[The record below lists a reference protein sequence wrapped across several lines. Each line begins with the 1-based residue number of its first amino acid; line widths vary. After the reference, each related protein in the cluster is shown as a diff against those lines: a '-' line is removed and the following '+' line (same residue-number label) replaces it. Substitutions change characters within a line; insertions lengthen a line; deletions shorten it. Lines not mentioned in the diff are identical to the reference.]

1 MIKSDKDIIELTCSS
16 ILFYIAKNLNCNL
29 NGDMLYQILKI
40 FRHITNTKSLDFSSH
55 LNDIIKILK
64 LFEQQTTL
72 HNDELLIFFSEIL
85 CNLCLNTS
93 FYKEISHQF
102 ISFLLDYA
110 AKEDININ
118 TQSKLLE
125 NVKNISVFIHI
136 ENEVIGD
143 KVAHILTNIFTRN
156 LNENNKK
163 NLINL
168 FQIISSLCLQSDYI
182 KYSLRELRFNKK
194 LKEII
199 KSKIID
205 DNLLEYQ
212 IKGSNNLIKD
222 AYLILNKTTHIPV
235 QRR

>member
-1 MIKSDKDIIELTCSS
+1 
-16 ILFYIAKNLNCNL
+16 
-29 NGDMLYQILKI
+29 
-40 FRHITNTKSLDFSSH
+40 
-55 LNDIIKILK
+55 
-64 LFEQQTTL
+64 
-72 HNDELLIFFSEIL
+72 
-85 CNLCLNTS
+85 
-93 FYKEISHQF
+93 
-102 ISFLLDYA
+102 
-110 AKEDININ
+110 
-118 TQSKLLE
+118 
-125 NVKNISVFIHI
+125 VKNISVFIHI

-199 KSKIID
+199 KSKVID

-212 IKGSNNLIKD
+212 IKGGNHLI
-222 AYLILNKTTHIPV
+222 
-235 QRR
+235 